1 MGIQNPFIFFFF
13 LFTLHR
19 SSVESLNKEREVI
32 ELKGGPKD
40 VAWVVQL
47 SDLHFSV
54 HHPERALNFSNI
66 VGPTLSMINPS
77 LVFITGDLTDGKSK
91 DLLTMK
97 QDEEEWLEYQKVLED
112 VTKRSGLKKNM
123 FYDLRGNHDAFGVPA
138 FGGKFDFYSK
148 YSINGQL
155 KRSGLVNSVTIQ
167 TGERNILFVGFDSA
181 MSLGLRGPTNLFG
194 HPTDQLLD
202 DLSSELSVLD
212 SQPAKSVIKI
222 AYGHFPL
229 SFSAASRSGRTLK
242 HTFLTHNLSAYLC
255 GHLHT
260 KFGKNLKR
268 RHESN
273 QHPFYSHNLFQ
284 LNGHGSHRGNSKTC
298 SDGATE
304 FKEFWEWEM
313 GDWRKSR
320 AMRILAIDRGWTSF
334 VDVDLRLGAKNV
346 IILPTFP
353 LDSRFTLER
362 SFHKCKMDPLYF
374 NSIRALVFSS
384 SPIVSVVARI
394 YDSSPGSLVI
404 VLETPMKKSGDA
416 SSRADLYTCPWNFK
430 AFEDPSPDRFLL
442 QIEAVD
448 IRGRSTLTELRP
460 FSVDGLRAR
469 LSWNWKEF
477 MVMGCQWEALYYP
490 ILWSFYLLTLS
501 VLLVPK
507 AIFLFSK
514 KQYTYKNFIS
524 NKGVVSCVAWILSE
538 LYNIPLAW
546 LSMIVYLFYL
556 ILCPWLSGQVFT
568 EGGERG
574 YMTYRGWVLRL
585 NEREK
590 LDFHG
595 YPDIMVIIFPH
606 LYFVVLPTVI
616 VIGALVAERAI
627 FQDHLRAVSAKKE
640 DDYLVTNKVSAST
653 NGRNKTLT
661 LLHRRWIRKILLLIS
676 SAICWKHFLNCRALI
691 KAYAMNPLIHFPI
704 YSMSIPL
711 FLAYTIYKTSRAE

>member
-1 MGIQNPFIFFFF
+1 MGILKLCIFSLIFIFLMKFHYISAGFY
-13 LFTLHR
+13 
-19 SSVESLNKEREVI
+19 NKERDVI
-32 ELKGGPKD
+32 ELEKGPED

-54 HHPERALNFSNI
+54 HHPERALSFEKI
-66 VGPTLSMINPS
+66 M
-77 LVFITGDLTDGKSK
+77 DGKSK

-97 QDEEEWLEYQKVLED
+97 QDEEEWLEYQKVLDD
-112 VTKRSGLKKNM
+112 VIKRSGLKKNV
-123 FYDLRGNHDAFGVPA
+123 FYDLRGNHDIFGVPA
-138 FGGKFDFYSK
+138 IGGSFDFYSK

-167 TGERNILFVGFDSA
+167 TGERSIQFLGFDSVT
-181 MSLGLRGPTNLFG
+181 SLGLRGPTNLFG

-202 DLSSELSVLD
+202 EISSEFSLLD
-212 SQPAKSVIKI
+212 SRPAKSVIKI

-229 SFSAASRSGRTLK
+229 SFSAASHSGRTLK
-242 HTFLTHNLSAYLC
+242 DTFLTHNLSAYLC

-268 RHESN
+268 HHESN
-273 QHPFYSHNLFQ
+273 QHPLYSKHLLQ
-284 LNGHGSHRGNSKTC
+284 LNGHGSLPNNSKTC

-320 AMRILAIDRGWTSF
+320 AMRILSIDRGWMSF
-334 VDVDLRLGAKNV
+334 VDIDFRLGAKDV

-362 SFHKCKMDPLYF
+362 SFHKCKMESLNL

-384 SPIVSVVARI
+384 SSVVSVVARI
-394 YDSSPGSLVI
+394 YDSRPGNLVT
-404 VLETPMKKSGDA
+404 VLETPMKRNEDST
-416 SSRADLYTCPWNFK
+416 SRGNLYTCPWNFN

-448 IRGRSTLTELRP
+448 TGGRSTLTELRP
-460 FSVDGLRAR
+460 FSVGGLRAR

-490 ILWSFYLLTLS
+490 ILWAFYLLTLPI
-501 VLLVPK
+501 LVFPK
-507 AIFLFSK
+507 AIFVYFR
-514 KQYTYKNFIS
+514 KQYTYKNS
-524 NKGVVSCVAWILSE
+524 VGNKGLVTCVAWILSE
-538 LYNIPLAW
+538 LYNLPLVW
-546 LSMIVYLFYL
+546 FSIIIYLFYL

-585 NEREK
+585 NERAK

-595 YPDIMVIIFPH
+595 FPDIMVVVLPH
-606 LYFVVLPTVI
+606 LYFVVLPTII

-627 FQDHLRAVSAKKE
+627 FQYHLRALSAKKE
-640 DDYLVTNKVSAST
+640 DDYLVKNNVSAPTS
-653 NGRNKTLT
+653 GRTKTLT
-661 LLHRRWIRKILLLIS
+661 FHRRWIRKMLLLMS
-676 SAICWKHFLNCRALI
+676 TVICWKHFLNCRALI
-691 KAYAMNPLIHFPI
+691 KAYAMNPFIHFPV

-711 FLAYTIYKTSRAE
+711 LLAYTIYKTSRA

>member
-1 MGIQNPFIFFFF
+1 MGIKNPFIFFCF
-13 LFTLHR
+13 LFILHC
-19 SSVESLNKEREVI
+19 SSAESLNKEREVI

-54 HHPERALNFSNI
+54 HHPERARNFSKI

-112 VTKRSGLKKNM
+112 VIKRSGLKKNM

-138 FGGKFDFYSK
+138 FGGKFDFYSN

-167 TGERNILFVGFDSA
+167 TGERSILFVGFDSA

-202 DLSSELSVLD
+202 EISSELSVLD
-212 SQPAKSVIKI
+212 SQPTKPVTKI

-229 SFSAASRSGRTLK
+229 SFSAASHSGRTLK
-242 HTFLTHNLSAYLC
+242 DIFLTHNLSAYLC

-268 RHESN
+268 HHESN
-273 QHPFYSHNLFQ
+273 QHTSYSHRLLQ
-284 LNGHGSHRGNSKTC
+284 LNGHGSLPAKTC
-298 SDGATE
+298 SDGASE
-304 FKEFWEWEM
+304 LKEFWEWEM

-334 VDVDLRLGAKNV
+334 VDVDLKLGAKNM

-353 LDSRFTLER
+353 LDSRFTLDR
-362 SFHKCKMDPLYF
+362 SFHKYKMDPLYF
-374 NSIRALVFSS
+374 NNIRALVFSS

-394 YDSSPGSLVI
+394 YDSSPENLVM

-416 SSRADLYTCPWNFK
+416 SSRADLYTCLWNFK

-442 QIEAVD
+442 QIDAVD

-460 FSVDGLRAR
+460 FSVGGLRAK

-477 MVMGCQWEALYYP
+477 IVMGCQWDALYYP
-490 ILWSFYLLTLS
+490 ILWSFYLLILS
-501 VLLVPK
+501 ILLIPK
-507 AIFLFSK
+507 AISLVSNR
-514 KQYTYKNFIS
+514 QYTYKNFIS
-524 NKGVVSCVAWILSE
+524 NKGLVSCAAWILSE
-538 LYNIPLAW
+538 LYNVPLVW

-556 ILCPWLSGQVFT
+556 ILCPWFSGQVFT

-585 NEREK
+585 NKRAK

-595 YPDIMVIIFPH
+595 YPDIMVVVLPH

-627 FQDHLRAVSAKKE
+627 FQDHLRALSAKKE

-653 NGRNKTLT
+653 NRRNKTLT

-704 YSMSIPL
+704 YSMLIPL

>member
-1 MGIQNPFIFFFF
+1 MGILNVLVLLLFI
-13 LFTLHR
+13 LLHY
-19 SSVESLNKEREVI
+19 SSGESLNKERELI
-32 ELKGGPKD
+32 KLKDD

-54 HHPERALNFSNI
+54 HHPQRALSFSQI

-112 VTKRSGLKKNM
+112 IIKWSGLKKNV
-123 FYDLRGNHDAFGVPA
+123 FYDLRGNHDTFGVPA
-138 FGGKFDFYSK
+138 IGGSFDFYSK

-167 TGERNILFVGFDSA
+167 TGERSIQFVGFDSVT
-181 MSLGLRGPTNLFG
+181 SLGLRGPTNLFG
-194 HPTDQLLD
+194 HPSDQLLD
-202 DLSSELSVLD
+202 EISSELSVLD
-212 SQPAKSVIKI
+212 SRPAKPVMKI

-229 SFSAASRSGRTLK
+229 SFSAASHSGRTLK
-242 HTFLTHNLSAYLC
+242 DTFLTHNLSAYLC

-260 KFGKNLKR
+260 RFGKNLKR
-268 RHESN
+268 HHESN
-273 QHPFYSHNLFQ
+273 QKRLLQ
-284 LNGHGSHRGNSKTC
+284 LNGHGSLPNNSRTC
-298 SDGATE
+298 SDETTE

-320 AMRILAIDRGWTSF
+320 AMRILAIDRGWMSF
-334 VDVDLRLGAKNV
+334 VDVDFKLGAKNA

-362 SFHKCKMDPLYF
+362 SFHKCKMDSFYLD
-374 NSIRALVFSS
+374 SIRALVFSS
-384 SPIVSVVARI
+384 SPVVSVVTRI
-394 YDSSPGSLVI
+394 YDSRPGNLVT
-404 VLETPMKKSGDA
+404 VLETPMTKSVA
-416 SSRADLYTCPWNFK
+416 NLYTCPWNFK
-430 AFEDPSPDRFLL
+430 AFEDPSPNRFLL

-448 IRGRSTLTELRP
+448 IKGISTLTELRP
-460 FSVDGLRAR
+460 FSVDGFRAR
-469 LSWNWKEF
+469 LPWNWKEF
-477 MVMGCQWEALYYP
+477 IVMGCQWEGLYYP
-490 ILWSFYLLTLS
+490 ILWSFYLITLPI
-501 VLLVPK
+501 LVFPK
-507 AIFLFSK
+507 AIFVFFK
-514 KQYTYKNFIS
+514 KQYTYKNLVG
-524 NKGVVSCVAWILSE
+524 NKRLVTCVAWILSE
-538 LYNIPLAW
+538 LYNIPLVW
-546 LSMIVYLFYL
+546 FSIIVYLFYL

-574 YMTYRGWVLRL
+574 YMTYRGWVLRSS
-585 NEREK
+585 EREK

-595 YPDIMVIIFPH
+595 FPDIMVVVVPH
-606 LYFVVLPTVI
+606 LYFVLLPTIV

-627 FQDHLRAVSAKKE
+627 FQDHHRALSAKKE
-640 DDYLVTNKVSAST
+640 DDYLVKSNVSAST
-653 NGRNKTLT
+653 SGRNKTLA
-661 LLHRRWIRKILLLIS
+661 LLHRRWIRKMLLLMS

-711 FLAYTIYKTSRAE
+711 LLAYTIYKTSRAE

>member
-1 MGIQNPFIFFFF
+1 MGILKLCIFSLILLKLHYISAEFFK
-13 LFTLHR
+13 R
-19 SSVESLNKEREVI
+19 DVI
-32 ELKGGPKD
+32 ELEKGPED

-54 HHPERALNFSNI
+54 HHPERALSFEKI
-66 VGPTLSMINPS
+66 VGPALSMINPS

-97 QDEEEWLEYQKVLED
+97 QDEEEWFEYQKVLD
-112 VTKRSGLKKNM
+112 NVIKKSGLKKNV
-123 FYDLRGNHDAFGVPA
+123 FYDLRGNHDIFGVPA
-138 FGGKFDFYSK
+138 IGGSFDFYSK

-167 TGERNILFVGFDSA
+167 TGERSIQFVGFDSIT
-181 MSLGLRGPTNLFG
+181 SLGLRGPTNLFG
-194 HPTDQLLD
+194 HPTDHLLD
-202 DLSSELSVLD
+202 EISSELSVLD
-212 SQPAKSVIKI
+212 SQPAKPVIKI

-229 SFSAASRSGRTLK
+229 SFSAATQSGRTLK
-242 HTFLTHNLSAYLC
+242 ETFLTHNLSAYLC

-268 RHESN
+268 HHESN
-273 QHPFYSHNLFQ
+273 QHPLYSKHLLQ
-284 LNGHGSHRGNSKTC
+284 LNGHGSLPNNSKTC
-298 SDGATE
+298 SDEATE

-320 AMRILAIDRGWTSF
+320 AMRILSIDRGWMSF
-334 VDVDLRLGAKNV
+334 VDVDFKLGAKNV

-362 SFHKCKMDPLYF
+362 SFHKCKMESLNL

-384 SPIVSVVARI
+384 SPVVSVVARI
-394 YDSSPGSLVI
+394 YDSRPGNLVT
-404 VLETPMKKSGDA
+404 VLETPMKRNEDST
-416 SSRADLYTCPWNFK
+416 SRGNLYTCPWNFN

-448 IRGRSTLTELRP
+448 NEGRSTLTELRP
-460 FSVDGLRAR
+460 FSVGGLRAR

-477 MVMGCQWEALYYP
+477 MVMGCQWEALYFP
-490 ILWSFYLLTLS
+490 ILWLFYLLTLPI
-501 VLLVPK
+501 LVFPK
-507 AIFLFSK
+507 AIFVFLR
-514 KQYTYKNFIS
+514 KQYTYKSLVGNR
-524 NKGVVSCVAWILSE
+524 KLVTCVAWILSE
-538 LYNIPLAW
+538 LYNLPLVW
-546 LSMIVYLFYL
+546 FSIIVYLFYL

-574 YMTYRGWVLRL
+574 YMTYRGWVLRF

-595 YPDIMVIIFPH
+595 FPDIMVVVLPH
-606 LYFVVLPTVI
+606 LYFVVLPTII
-616 VIGALVAERAI
+616 VIGALVAERAV
-627 FQDHLRAVSAKKE
+627 FQDHLRALSAKKE
-640 DDYLVTNKVSAST
+640 DDYLVKNNVSAPTS
-653 NGRNKTLT
+653 GRNKTLT
-661 LLHRRWIRKILLLIS
+661 LLHRRWIRKMLLIIS
-676 SAICWKHFLNCRALI
+676 LAICWKHFLNCRALI
-691 KAYAMNPLIHFPI
+691 KAYVMNPFLHFPV

-711 FLAYTIYKTSRAE
+711 LLTYTIYKTSRAE